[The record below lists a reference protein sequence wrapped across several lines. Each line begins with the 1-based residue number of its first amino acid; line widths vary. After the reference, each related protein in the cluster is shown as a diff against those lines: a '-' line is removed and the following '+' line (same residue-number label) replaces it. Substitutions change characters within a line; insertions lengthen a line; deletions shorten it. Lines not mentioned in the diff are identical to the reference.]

1 MTKERAKGT
10 EFIVVWE
17 FRVRPGKG
25 RYFEKIYGPDGVW
38 GEFFRRGK
46 GYIRTELI
54 RDLKMPRRYL
64 TVDVWTSR
72 EACLRFKRKN
82 RIEYQ
87 AIDKRCGAL
96 TEDEVKI
103 GEFHS
108 AVGQKRLRP

>member
-87 AIDKRCGAL
+87 AIDERGGAL

>member
-54 RDLKMPRRYL
+54 RDLKMPRRYW

-87 AIDKRCGAL
+87 AIDERCGAL

>member
-87 AIDKRCGAL
+87 AIDERCGAL
-96 TEDEVKI
+96 TEEEVKI

-108 AVGQKRLRP
+108 AVGQRRLRP

>member
-1 MTKERAKGT
+1 MTKESAKGT

-87 AIDKRCGAL
+87 AIDERCGAL

>member
-17 FRVRPGKG
+17 FRVRSSKG
-25 RYFEKIYGPDGVW
+25 PEFERIYGPDGVW
-38 GEFFRRGK
+38 VKFFRTGK
-46 GYIRTELI
+46 GYLGTELI

-72 EACLRFKRKN
+72 EAYVRFKRKN

-87 AIDKRCGAL
+87 AIDERCGAL

-103 GEFHS
+103 GDFHS
-108 AVGQKRLRP
+108 AVGQKRLHP